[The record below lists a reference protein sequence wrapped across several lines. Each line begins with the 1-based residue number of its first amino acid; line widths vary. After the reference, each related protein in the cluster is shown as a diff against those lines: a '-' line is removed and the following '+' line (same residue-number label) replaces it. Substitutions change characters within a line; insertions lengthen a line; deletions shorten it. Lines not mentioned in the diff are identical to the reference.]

1 MSTEMP
7 PPESSI
13 SKDPIEIASA
23 ADPCPIC
30 HSTANPDSKDWI
42 QCDECEVWYHEV
54 CEGLSV
60 VPSDEKYICN
70 SCRKKSNI
78 HYMR

>member
-1 MSTEMP
+1 MP

-13 SKDPIEIASA
+13 SKDFIETASG
-23 ADPCPIC
+23 DPCPIC
-30 HSTANPDSKDWI
+30 HSTANPDSKEWI

-70 SCRKKSNI
+70 SCRKKSKI
-78 HYMR
+78 HYVRLF